1 MATQTSATELV
12 DGPAIPTL
20 ITDRD
25 AIADEI
31 RIVQSV
37 QTQRGMP
44 VLIIGNLLG
53 ISIITYMDP
62 PAIMASFAIYPFS
75 LIGLMLLPMA
85 LSYFKLR
92 KRARPTRVSH
102 RRIRTIY
109 LLSLVLGL
117 FWAASIVLVIPH
129 LSQVHNIAVLI
140 SMFFMCYGAV
150 ALRPSMPLSSALYIF
165 PFLTA
170 TIVSAYF
177 NDVLEP
183 GLLAFYTFNGL
194 FGLGQSAWQN
204 WQDTKEAVQLNL
216 ERIAVETEHAR
227 VLETISKGLGKYISP
242 QLYQAIF
249 SGEQQAEIASK
260 RKKLTVFF
268 SDIVNF
274 TKITDQL
281 ESEELT
287 ALLNEYLT
295 EMSKIALDHGGTID
309 KFIGDAVVIYFGDPI
324 SKGVKE
330 DASACVRMAIAMQQR
345 LTDIQ
350 QDWQDRGL
358 IDQPFQ
364 ARVGINTGYC
374 TVGNFG
380 SDERMDYTIIGS
392 TVNLAA
398 RLESRADA
406 GGILLGNETHSLVKD
421 WLHAEEQEAI
431 VMKGF
436 HKPCRSFKVIGV
448 VEVET

>member
-1 MATQTSATELV
+1 MKTQTSETKPV
-12 DGPAIPTL
+12 NVTGISTS
-20 ITDRD
+20 ITD
-25 AIADEI
+25 EI
-31 RIVQSV
+31 HIVQSV

-62 PAIMASFAIYPFS
+62 PAILASYAIYPFG
-75 LIGLMLLPMA
+75 LIGLMLLPMVQ
-85 LSYFKLR
+85 SYFKLR
-92 KRARPTRVSH
+92 GRARPILVSQ

-109 LLSLVLGL
+109 LSSFIFGVL
-117 FWAASIVLVIPH
+117 WAVGVVLVMPH
-129 LSQVHNIAVLI
+129 FNQVHNIAVLI

-150 ALRPSMPLSSALYIF
+150 ALRPSMPLSAALYIF

-170 TIVSAYF
+170 AVVCAYL

-183 GLLAFYTFNGL
+183 GLLVFYAFNGL

-216 ERIAVETEHAR
+216 ERIAVETEHNR
-227 VLETISKGLGKYISP
+227 VLEAISKGLGKYMSP

-249 SGEQQAEIASK
+249 SGEQQVEIATK

-274 TKITDQL
+274 TEITDQL
-281 ESEELT
+281 EPEVLT

-330 DASACVRMAIAMQQR
+330 DASACVRMAIAMQHR
-345 LTDIQ
+345 LIDIQ
-350 QDWQDRGL
+350 QGWQDRGL

-398 RLESRADA
+398 RLESRAEA

-421 WLHAEEQEAI
+421 WLHADEQKAI
-431 VMKGF
+431 IMKGF
-436 HKPCRSFKVIGV
+436 HKPFRTFKVADSV
-448 VEVET
+448 